1 MKKTWREV
9 FWWIV
14 SSGLVLGAAI
24 GTSYLFSGAYWSGD
38 VAFALTLLALNQ
50 AFFGVAVWLRD
61 HASPEFGLIPGLLWI
76 LAKLFVNTFTIFLL
90 IGLQAV
96 RSSVF
101 VPVFFIAYAVVLF
114 SGILRINFTNTKQRV
129 ISDE

>member
-1 MKKTWREV
+1 MSARMCQAV
-9 FWWIV
+9 WWTLSTLLTAAV
-14 SSGLVLGAAI
+14 AI
-24 GTSYLFSGAYWSGD
+24 GAHYVFAGEWRSFDLWVALGLLLFNQGM
-38 VAFALTLLALNQ
+38 FMLAEKMQ
-50 AFFGVAVWLRD
+50 GGG
-61 HASPEFGLIPGLLWI
+61 SPETGLIPGFIWI
-76 LAKLFVNTFTIFLL
+76 AGKLFVNTFTIFLF

-96 RSSVF
+96 ASLVF